1 MSDYRSLEHK
11 IRNLMTETINRNTEQ
26 RMKVNNVGRPTDDVK
41 NPETSKLAKQAEI
54 KTKIIDEVT
63 EEEQIDEVTEE
74 EQLDELSSALYK
86 RAMNKAVTRTQ
97 WNAMGPRGPRYKKY
111 RDMAYKFR
119 DKGMEQEKKEKA
131 AAQKVKEDDSDDA
144 IARINAVT
152 SNIKQMTNEPKP
164 APKLPNVNDIP
175 SSNPASKMFKI
186 KEAKDDSGKK
196 TDMDHM
202 DAKKIRGGKT
212 EVMINPTTDDRP
224 ENTTAE
230 DEKSKKATTK
240 ANKEIGAKGVKE
252 ETMSGKL
259 TLGSSQS
266 LINSISE
273 AMKRMKGVCP
283 ICGKMPC
290 VCESMKQKNVDEKLV
305 GGQHK
310 IDANK
315 NGKIDAEDFKLL
327 KQKKKMNEAR
337 GVAPQAVDKHN
348 CATHVY
354 HEEFGEGK
362 PVYSQHAEPDANG
375 LIEWYN
381 VAFGH
386 GIEKHVMVSE
396 MTILASEGHMDHP
409 MKKKKKKKM
418 EEEVEFSAEEL
429 VRIEAIAK
437 SLK

>member
-1 MSDYRSLEHK
+1 
-11 IRNLMTETINRNTEQ
+11 MTETINRNTEQ

-230 DEKSKKATTK
+230 DEKSKNEK
-240 ANKEIGAKGVKE
+240 NENSPFDGAE
-252 ETMSGKL
+252 SNPFPSSSRASGYS
-259 TLGSSQS
+259 G
-266 LINSISE
+266 
-273 AMKRMKGVCP
+273 
-283 ICGKMPC
+283 
-290 VCESMKQKNVDEKLV
+290 
-305 GGQHK
+305 
-310 IDANK
+310 
-315 NGKIDAEDFKLL
+315 
-327 KQKKKMNEAR
+327 
-337 GVAPQAVDKHN
+337 
-348 CATHVY
+348 THVI
-354 HEEFGEGK
+354 
-362 PVYSQHAEPDANG
+362 
-375 LIEWYN
+375 LIIS
-381 VAFGH
+381 F
-386 GIEKHVMVSE
+386 
-396 MTILASEGHMDHP
+396 
-409 MKKKKKKKM
+409 
-418 EEEVEFSAEEL
+418 
-429 VRIEAIAK
+429 
-437 SLK
+437 LKDRLTSPLQSKENITS